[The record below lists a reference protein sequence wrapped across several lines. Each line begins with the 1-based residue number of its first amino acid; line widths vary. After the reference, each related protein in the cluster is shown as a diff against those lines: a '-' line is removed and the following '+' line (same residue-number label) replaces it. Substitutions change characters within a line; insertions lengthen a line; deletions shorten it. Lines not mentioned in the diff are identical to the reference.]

1 MSLPMAP
8 PAKSPLGRYRL
19 LSPTAAVRV
28 SPLCLGAMN
37 FGNGWKEHMGACDQ
51 QQTEEILDYFY
62 SQVCMASSI
71 TDSEESY
78 ILTDLGSRITC
89 SGGEKAY
96 LCVCPGNFIDTANN
110 YQFEESEIW
119 LGEWMKK
126 RGVRDQMV
134 IATKYT
140 TNYRS
145 GPPGHGSIMANYT
158 GNGTKSLRSSIDASL
173 KKLQTDYIDLLYV
186 HWWDY
191 STSIPE
197 LMQSLNQ
204 LVATGKVLYLG
215 ISDAPAWVVSKAN
228 EYARNHGLRQFSV
241 YQGKWSAA
249 SRDFERDIIPM
260 AQDEGMA
267 LAPWGA
273 LGSGNFKTDE
283 QRKSTE
289 GRRFRPATEADI
301 KISQVLETIAKRKGS
316 IITSVALAYV
326 MHKSPYVFPIVGG
339 RTVDHLKQ
347 NIEAL
352 GLELSSDEIAEIE
365 NAVPFDLGFPHNML
379 WGDKVP
385 ENRKQVWLLNMG
397 GQFDYV
403 PEPKPIPASK
413 GGV

>member
-1 MSLPMAP
+1 MALPMAP

-19 LSPTAAVRV
+19 LSPTAGVRV

-62 SQVCMASSI
+62 SQENQPWV
-71 TDSEESY
+71 D
-78 ILTDLGSRITC
+78 
-89 SGGEKAY
+89 EKAN
-96 LCVCPGNFIDTANN
+96 LHVFLGNFIDTANN
-110 YQFEESEIW
+110 YQFEESETWI
-119 LGEWMKK
+119 GEWMKK

-145 GPPGHGSIMANYT
+145 GPAGQGSIMANYT
-158 GNGTKSLRSSIDASL
+158 GNSTKSLRSSIDASL
-173 KKLQTDYIDLLYV
+173 KKLQTEYIDLLYV

-204 LVATGKVLYLG
+204 LVAAGKVLYLG

-260 AQDEGMA
+260 AKDEGMA

-273 LGSGNFKTDE
+273 LGSGNFKTEE

-301 KISQVLETIAKRKGS
+301 KISQVLETMAKRKGS

-352 GLELSSDEIAEIE
+352 ALELTSEEIAEIE
-365 NAVPFDLGFPHNML
+365 GAVPFDLGFPHVML
-379 WGDKVP
+379 WGEKAP
-385 ENRKQVWLLNMG
+385 ENRQQVWLVNMG